1 MRRLE
6 RRTSLVDESGLGR
19 SLPTHDALADVV
31 GLRVGGTYATE
42 SLTLAL
48 MLLAGPSAAGEWTAV
63 VGVEDLGAEAAAEL
77 GADLERTILVPRP
90 QESWLEATAALVD
103 VVTLVL
109 VRPAARVTES
119 VAEKIGARL
128 RTRDAALVALGD
140 WPRADVRLTATE
152 PRWEGLGRG
161 EGHLRSRRLVV
172 EAVRGAGPPRRRTLW
187 LPAGDGAVRPT
198 LEPVAD
204 LRVDQRE
211 REVG

>member
-6 RRTSLVDESGLGR
+6 RRTSVVDESGLGR
-19 SLPTHDALADVV
+19 SLPTHDALGGVV

-63 VGVEDLGAEAAAEL
+63 VGVDDLGVEAAAEL

-90 QESWLEATAALVD
+90 RESWLEATAALVD

-119 VAEKIGARL
+119 VAEKIRARL

-140 WPRADVRLTATE
+140 WPRADVRLTAT
-152 PRWEGLGRG
+152 PTWSGVGRG
-161 EGHLRSRRLVV
+161 EGHLRARRMEV
-172 EAVRGAGPPRRRTLW
+172 EAVRGAGPARRTTLW
-187 LPAGDGAVRPT
+187 LPAEDGDVRPA

-204 LRVDQRE
+204 IGADLRE